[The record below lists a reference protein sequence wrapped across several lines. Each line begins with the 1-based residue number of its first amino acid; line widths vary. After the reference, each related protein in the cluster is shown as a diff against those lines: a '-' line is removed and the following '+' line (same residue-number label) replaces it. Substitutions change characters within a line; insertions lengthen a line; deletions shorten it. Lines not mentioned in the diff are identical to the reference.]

1 MFWTLRRILVLD
13 SYIVIGHIYIY
24 IYIYFFFFFSH
35 GFVFVNIFI
44 FDLSKILANVK

>member
-24 IYIYFFFFFSH
+24 IYIFFFFSH
-35 GFVFVNIFI
+35 GFVFLNIFI

>member
-24 IYIYFFFFFSH
+24 IYFFSH